1 MTAISISINR
11 GVLGFAISDFTIG
24 TSAPG
29 TGDVELRFN
38 TTDGQGAP
46 ETLIDVISALKA
58 FRRALD
64 RPAATSLSS
73 RRRPTRANVDVP
85 LPH

>member
-11 GVLGFAISDFTIG
+11 GVSGFAISDFTIG

-58 FRRALD
+58 FRRALEQTGGNVAIIT
-64 RPAATSLSS
+64 P
-73 RRRPTRANVDVP
+73 PTY
-85 LPH
+85 

>member
-1 MTAISISINR
+1 MTAISISISR
-11 GVLGFAISDFTIG
+11 GVSGFAMSDFTVG

-46 ETLIDVISALKA
+46 ETLIDVIKAVKA
-58 FRRALD
+58 FQRALEQTGGNVNIIT
-64 RPAATSLSS
+64 A
-73 RRRPTRANVDVP
+73 PT
-85 LPH
+85 L